1 MVKRENHPDQVM
13 EIYSE
18 TVFSGIKRFSSKL
31 VHHSLQSGITGC
43 AVILFFLLVGGCAV
57 QKPISDD
64 TKFIVWEE
72 RKNNLQQIHYWN
84 LSGRIAVQFE
94 KESGSASLK
103 WKQRGGD
110 YVIRIIGP
118 LGRGSL
124 ELEGGPQGVTMR
136 DANNQLREASDP
148 ETLLL
153 DYLGWQIPLSGLKH
167 WILGLPDPLEDIQ
180 TLVLDE
186 QARISELSQAGWHVS
201 IRRYQQTDEL
211 SLPTKLELRNQK
223 LIVKLVIKKWELS
236 P

>member
-1 MVKRENHPDQVM
+1 M
-13 EIYSE
+13 EIYPE
-18 TVFSGIKRFSSKL
+18 TVFSSIRRFSSKP
-31 VHHSLQSGITGC
+31 VHHAHQPKLTGC
-43 AVILFFLLVGGCAV
+43 ALILLFLIFGGCAV
-57 QKPISDD
+57 QKPISVD
-64 TKFIVWEE
+64 TRSITWEE
-72 RKNNLQQIHYWN
+72 RKNDLQQIHYWN
-84 LSGRIAVQFE
+84 LSGRIAIKLE

-118 LGRGSL
+118 LGKGSL
-124 ELEGGPQGVTMR
+124 ELEGNPQGVTMR
-136 DANNQLREASDP
+136 DANNRLLEASDP

-211 SLPTKLELRNQK
+211 SLPTKLELHNQK
-223 LIVKLVIKKWELS
+223 LTVKLVIKKWELS

>member
-1 MVKRENHPDQVM
+1 M
-13 EIYSE
+13 EIYPE
-18 TVFSGIKRFSSKL
+18 TVFSSIKRFSPRL
-31 VHHSLQSGITGC
+31 VHHLHLPKLTGC
-43 AVILFFLLVGGCAV
+43 ALILLFLIFGGCVV
-57 QKPISDD
+57 QKPISVDRRSI
-64 TKFIVWEE
+64 TWEE
-72 RKNNLQQIHYWN
+72 RKNELQQIHYWN
-84 LSGRIAVQFE
+84 LIGRIAIKLE

-118 LGRGSL
+118 LGKGSL
-124 ELEGGPQGVTMR
+124 ELEGSPQGVTMR
-136 DANNQLREASDP
+136 DANNQLLEASDP

-153 DYLGWQIPLSGLKH
+153 DYLGWQLPLSALKH

-201 IRRYQQTDEL
+201 FRRYQQTDEL
-211 SLPTKLELRNQK
+211 NLPTKLELRNQK
-223 LIVKLVIKKWELS
+223 LIVKLVIRKWELS